1 MYTSPKYNK
10 VSIYR
15 ISDIYITEIFKI
27 LIHQLSRN
35 HSEVRLASLQII
47 KELFQRSHFFREL
60 LAADFQ
66 DFSKLVLDIDPKAP
80 LPPPPAALKQLKLM
94 AMQTI
99 KEWYEVYGEAYKKL
113 KIGYL
118 YLMKS
123 KAIDFEDMEARSAQE
138 RLRIQAREAKL
149 NSMKQ
154 EKLQKLMEELSSE
167 EGEMTTCVTQIEN
180 GFVLLVPD
188 EFAIKETDKSTD
200 LASESNISN
209 CDFRAHGMINFNFN
223 LVVEVKPFQIEVTQ
237 DNQEIIQFLQDQYRL
252 LTARFL
258 PMVFK
263 WNVIA
268 AKLGAEE
275 RLQKKILDLKL
286 KLELT
291 AQKYQELNLSSCNVN
306 VPMESSSDPDSD
318 LETVPDDDLDHCEDQ
333 TLRIVDNLTGDPA
346 LDIMPGTSNTV
357 YRMRRKESQA
367 KLPIDID
374 SYATSQSNL
383 PLPTFSQ

>member
-27 LIHQLSRN
+27 LIHQLSQK

-200 LASESNISN
+200 LASESSISN
-209 CDFRAHGMINFNFN
+209 CDFRAHGMINCNFN

-275 RLQKKILDLKL
+275 RLQKQILDLKL

-306 VPMESSSDPDSD
+306 APMESSSDPDSD
-318 LETVPDDDLDHCEDQ
+318 LETVPDDDLDHCEDE